1 MANEKISKRIIVT
14 NADTCKISYVQ
25 GTNMIPLQFIITDFE
40 IPAGTTANLIV
51 RKPSGLVV
59 VDTGVVDTEN
69 NSVTVTPTAQTFAE
83 SGNNQAQLQLATSG
97 QILNSYLIQVKVE
110 PCIVTDDM
118 VESSNEFTG
127 LAKVVQDAVSVAYAA
142 VAEYCEENGIVTG
155 ASPAQVEQLEALI
168 ADVADLKD
176 GISGGTFAD
185 WDDDDEEEGEPL

>member
-1 MANEKISKRIIVT
+1 MANEKIVKRILVVT
-14 NADTCKISYVQ
+14 AETTKISYVQ
-25 GTNMIPLQFIITDFE
+25 GTTMIPLQFILTDFE
-40 IPAGTTANLIV
+40 IPAGATANLIV

-59 VDTGVVDTEN
+59 YNTGVIDRTD
-69 NSVTVTPTAQTFAE
+69 NSITVSPTAQTFAE
-83 SGNNQAQLQLATSG
+83 SGLNQAQLQIAVSG
-97 QILNSYLIQVKVE
+97 QILNSYLIQVKTE

-155 ASPAQVEQLEALI
+155 ASPEQAAQLEALA
-168 ADVADLKD
+168 ADMASLKD

-185 WDDDDEEEGEPL
+185 WNDNENEGGAES